1 MTAATT
7 TRAKRKQDRESR
19 MMCVQ
24 RKMERA
30 SRGGEKNN
38 RLLIFLLLFS
48 SLVLHPD
55 RPSLDTNTAESGARH
70 TSFMVRKQRGI
81 SIRGKYL
88 NLARQ

>member
-24 RKMERA
+24 RKIGA
-30 SRGGEKNN
+30 SEKRGREKHQPA
-38 RLLIFLLLFS
+38 LLIFLLLLFS
-48 SLVLHPD
+48 SLLLHPD

-70 TSFMVRKQRGI
+70 KFYGPKTEGHLHKR
-81 SIRGKYL
+81 
-88 NLARQ
+88 